1 MWNRAPPGS
10 ARIRHSCSALKS
22 ALGLGPPACDV
33 HALNSPRDCPK
44 DLPAGKAG
52 FSHAVRNRFVIAV
65 MAGFFFGCAQL
76 PRSEL
81 PVPQKIDGPPGHLL
95 LKLPMQ
101 GAPRGASAWRVLYV
115 SSGLSGKPIPVSGV
129 IIIPN
134 DPAPG
139 PGRDVVAWAHPTTG
153 VQDDCAPS
161 LKSDF
166 FKRIP
171 GLADMLSRGFIVT
184 ATDYPG
190 LGTPGTHPYLV
201 GVSEGRAVLDSV
213 RAARQ
218 LAPVSRRFAIW
229 GHSQGGHAGLFAG
242 QLARNYAPEFSLKG
256 IAVAAPATDLKS
268 LLSEDIGSEIGKV
281 LGCYTLW
288 SWCKIYALP
297 QDQIF
302 DPKDDALLNAITG
315 TCIETL
321 EDEFKIF
328 GKARRLTPGFVVR
341 NPASTEPWKSL
352 LERNTPGAAP
362 AGAPV
367 YISQGTKDP
376 IVHFDITLAF
386 VRRLQRKGEKV
397 HFVQLP
403 GVRHHLAGKV
413 SAPTAVEWIAQRFS
427 NK

>member
-22 ALGLGPPACDV
+22 ALGLGPPACDA

-65 MAGFFFGCAQL
+65 ITGSFFGCAQL

-129 IIIPN
+129 IMIPN

-218 LAPVSRRFAIW
+218 LAPVSRRFAVW

-242 QLARNYAPEFSLKG
+242 QLAQNYAPEFSLKG

-281 LGCYTLW
+281 
-288 SWCKIYALP
+288 
-297 QDQIF
+297 
-302 DPKDDALLNAITG
+302 
-315 TCIETL
+315 
-321 EDEFKIF
+321 
-328 GKARRLTPGFVVR
+328 
-341 NPASTEPWKSL
+341 
-352 LERNTPGAAP
+352 
-362 AGAPV
+362 
-367 YISQGTKDP
+367 
-376 IVHFDITLAF
+376 
-386 VRRLQRKGEKV
+386 
-397 HFVQLP
+397 
-403 GVRHHLAGKV
+403 
-413 SAPTAVEWIAQRFS
+413 
-427 NK
+427 